1 MNQEATGNTAPLS
14 QGSELETLT
23 SSPLL
28 GARRV
33 RDDRCG
39 TYTIG
44 ELVELYMRS
53 YSGRDSAISQR
64 LGWWAEQFGTTPVGE
79 IDDDHI
85 YDLIDHLKS
94 QGSKFYCGKDF
105 AGRAIFKG
113 KGKKLAPAT
122 VNRYVAAISS
132 LFTFASKMRLTPKN
146 WVHPCRGI
154 GRERE
159 DNEVERYLSE
169 DERSALF
176 LAARKSSWDKLYLL
190 VLMALVTGARR
201 GNLLSLTWED
211 VDLEAGVARLR
222 RTKNGDRRVL
232 PLTPGVIQELKKF
245 SGNSPKQLI
254 FESSKVPGQP
264 RDPSAA
270 FQRALR
276 DAKVRN
282 FRFHDLRHTCGTYLA
297 RSGASTLQV
306 AEVLGHRVLSMTKRY
321 SHFSIQDKSRL
332 VMGTLG
338 HIG

>member
-1 MNQEATGNTAPLS
+1 MTQEATVNMAPLS
-14 QGSELETLT
+14 RRPDLETPAT
-23 SSPLL
+23 GPLM
-28 GARRV
+28 GVRRV
-33 RDDRCG
+33 RDEKCG
-39 TYTIG
+39 TYTVR
-44 ELVELYMRS
+44 ELIDLYMRS
-53 YSGRDSAISQR
+53 YAGRDPTIQQR
-64 LGWWAEQFGTTPVGE
+64 LDWWAEQFGSTPVGE
-79 IDDDHI
+79 VDVEHI

-105 AGRAIFKG
+105 AGRAIYKA

-169 DERSALF
+169 DERSALL

-211 VDLEAGVARLR
+211 VDLESGVARLR

-232 PLTPGVIQELKKF
+232 PLTPGVIQELKRF

-270 FQRALR
+270 FQRALK

-338 HIG
+338 HIR